1 MNRALLAQLDS
12 AYELFTRSAG
22 TLTEDHSSFAPAD
35 GGFTAAN
42 QVAHAAHTIDWF
54 ISGRSTTPRRSSS
67 PGATRSGR
75 NRCHRDRFPRSAI
88 FGAFTNHTAHQRGA
102 LTVYTRLLEK
112 TPPTPYMDASRPVTA
127 PSRRDTRVRPLRA
140 GPVPPLSSA
149 Q

>member
-54 ISGRSTTPRRSSS
+54 ISGRSTTPRRRRVQERRGV
-67 PGATRSGR
+67 GATAATGTDS
-75 NRCHRDRFPRSAI
+75 S
-88 FGAFTNHTAHQRGA
+88 
-102 LTVYTRLLEK
+102 V
-112 TPPTPYMDASRPVTA
+112 A
-127 PSRRDTRVRPLRA
+127 PSSAPSPTTRRTS
-140 GPVPPLSSA
+140 GEC
-149 Q
+149 